1 MPCLSF
7 LIGRRII
14 GHPIPSSK
22 NYTTQYLYHSLFDG
36 ICKEKRHPQRECLL
50 LNWQLPILPVR
61 LQTSTFGVYVLN
73 YCVRY
78 GNRWNHIASVTR
90 YSFWMNHV
98 HSKLYRR
105 NAMYSLRTIS
115 GRVLLKETH
124 SLRFRFARSKRLVKV
139 CASLRS
145 FKLNSLLKLSPRLI
159 SIGPLHALRHFHSQP
174 IYLVFF
180 KESY

>member
-1 MPCLSF
+1 M
-7 LIGRRII
+7 
-14 GHPIPSSK
+14 
-22 NYTTQYLYHSLFDG
+22 Y
-36 ICKEKRHPQRECLL
+36 
-50 LNWQLPILPVR
+50 
-61 LQTSTFGVYVLN
+61 
-73 YCVRY
+73 RY
-78 GNRWNHIASVTR
+78 ERSQDEFF
-90 YSFWMNHV
+90 S
-98 HSKLYRR
+98 
-105 NAMYSLRTIS
+105 
-115 GRVLLKETH
+115 KETH